1 MDYNHITSFLDK
13 FKKILFQKEEVK
25 NIVTKIISEEIKYPI
40 EKNKIKF
47 KNGVIFVE
55 GSPVLRNEVMMKK
68 EQILLKSKKFFPQTN
83 FLDIK

>member
-13 FKKILFQKEEVK
+13 FKKILFQKEELK

-40 EKNKIKF
+40 EKDKIKF
-47 KNGVIFVE
+47 KNGIIFVE
-55 GSPVLRNEVMMKK
+55 GSPVVRNEVMMKK
-68 EQILLKSKKFFPQTN
+68 EQILLKAKNFFPQMN